1 MRQRSSYSKSFK
13 TQVVQEC
20 LQPGVSIASVA
31 LRHGINANLVRKW
44 IPVYRDHQV
53 PALPAFVPLKL
64 ESGPRPNQQM
74 PVSIEVVFGQQTLT
88 VKWPS
93 SDPEGCARFI
103 RGLIAAIEAELQ
115 ALQAAPTQP
124 EKKQKPKRAALPAE
138 FPRTLIHHEPDNT
151 HCSCGCALKRI
162 GEDVSE
168 KLDYTPGVFTVERH
182 VRGKWVCDDC
192 ETLIQA
198 PVPAQIIDKGIP
210 TANAASK

>member
-1 MRQRSSYSKSFK
+1 VDTIALIVRIAMRQRSSYSKSFK

-64 ESGPRPNQQM
+64 ESGPQPNQQM

-103 RGLIAAIEAELQ
+103 RGL
-115 ALQAAPTQP
+115 T
-124 EKKQKPKRAALPAE
+124 R
-138 FPRTLIHHEPDNT
+138 
-151 HCSCGCALKRI
+151 
-162 GEDVSE
+162 
-168 KLDYTPGVFTVERH
+168 
-182 VRGKWVCDDC
+182 
-192 ETLIQA
+192 
-198 PVPAQIIDKGIP
+198 
-210 TANAASK
+210 